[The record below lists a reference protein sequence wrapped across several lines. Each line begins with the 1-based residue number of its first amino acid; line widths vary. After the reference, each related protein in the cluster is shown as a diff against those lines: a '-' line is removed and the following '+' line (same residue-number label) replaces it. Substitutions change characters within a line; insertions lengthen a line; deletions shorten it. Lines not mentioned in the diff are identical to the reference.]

1 MLRHALYN
9 GFCCSNGMYG
19 ISRDR
24 NVYAVY
30 VGFCHFYVFF
40 NLYFKENAGYKEE
53 TLTRFL
59 HLAFHC
65 YFGLFA

>member
-53 TLTRFL
+53 TGDEPAL
-59 HLAFHC
+59 
-65 YFGLFA
+65 FGDRNDNKLF

>member
-1 MLRHALYN
+1 
-9 GFCCSNGMYG
+9 MYG

-53 TLTRFL
+53 TGDEPAL
-59 HLAFHC
+59 
-65 YFGLFA
+65 FGDRNDNKLF